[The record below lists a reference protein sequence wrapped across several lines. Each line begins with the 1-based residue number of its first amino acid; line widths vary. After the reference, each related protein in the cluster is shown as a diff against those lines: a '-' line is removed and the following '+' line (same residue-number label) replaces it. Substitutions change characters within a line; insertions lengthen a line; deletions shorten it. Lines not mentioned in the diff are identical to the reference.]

1 MNIGHPKQ
9 LKKIKILAAVLGLP
23 AKQHCQFGPFT
34 KITGKIGWIGSAV
47 LLVDPNGP
55 QDFDFFNCHG
65 CQTFIL
71 FEIHRYLS
79 PKKVDIITH
88 SLAVYFTWIAL
99 ISSSGSGGSPSG
111 TMGDIWGGELL
122 SNFLNSGLSSKL
134 KLPFLP
140 LSVFSVSTTL
150 GFGVNSEKE
159 MYWKLKLGYE
169 KFTDSS

>member
-1 MNIGHPKQ
+1 MAVE
-9 LKKIKILAAVLGLP
+9 KIKIMWAVLELP
-23 AKQHCQFGPFT
+23 AKQ
-34 KITGKIGWIGSAV
+34 
-47 LLVDPNGP
+47 LRNDPP
-55 QDFDFFNCHG
+55 K
-65 CQTFIL
+65 IL
-71 FEIHRYLS
+71 FFSIFLSAEYLFYVKS
-79 PKKVDIITH
+79 IAIYAPQKVDIITH

-111 TMGDIWGGELL
+111 TIGDIWGGELL